1 MIQVFTGGCELCRQT
16 VDIVELGKCK
26 DCQMHVM
33 PVDAKESRVLV
44 KRYGINGVPSIV
56 IDGRIKV
63 VGKPTFPW
71 YCGEEFYRK
80 LEKEYPLRA

>member
-1 MIQVFTGGCELCRQT
+1 VAAQNPACASVGQNLHKPRFVFDSLPHGS
-16 VDIVELGKCK
+16 VDVVIPA
-26 DCQMHVM
+26 D
-33 PVDAKESRVLV
+33 
-44 KRYGINGVPSIV
+44 GIILSGRLV

-71 YCGEEFYRK
+71 YSGEEFYRK